1 MKRIQGLG
9 GVVVFWLTLA
19 ISGAAQTDQE
29 GAAQPDLRVTKTEI
43 LAVQSR
49 LQERGYFGE
58 KPDGKFDRTTRGALR
73 LFQADQGLPVTS
85 RIDLATLEK
94 LGLSY
99 PVKPETVPNTRRPG
113 FFSKMTYGVADGT
126 AATGRA
132 IGGAATATGKG
143 VKTGVNKTVGATT
156 GAVDKTGDIAVDIG
170 EATVGGVKDAK
181 RGTQRAGRRVN
192 DALIG
197 RSDAE
202 ISTEVR
208 ALLDRDPQTAKMRF
222 TVKDGVVKLMAG
234 EDEEEALSK
243 LRSKIGEIPGV
254 KSVKLQSAA
263 TAEKD

>member
-1 MKRIQGLG
+1 MKRILG
-9 GVVVFWLTLA
+9 PGGAVVFWLSLA
-19 ISGAAQTDQE
+19 ISGVAQTDQE
-29 GAAQPDLRVTKTEI
+29 GAAQPELRVTKTEI

-58 KPDGKFDRTTRGALR
+58 TPDGKFDRATRGALR
-73 LFQADQGLPVTS
+73 SFQADQGLPVTS

-99 PVKPETVPNTRRPG
+99 PVKPEDVPNTRRPG
-113 FFSKMTYGVADGT
+113 FFSKMAYGVADGT

-132 IGGAATATGKG
+132 VGGAAATTGKG

-156 GAVDKTGDIAVDIG
+156 GAADKTGDIAVNVG

-181 RGTQRAGRRVN
+181 QGTERAGRRVN

-202 ISTEVR
+202 ISADVR
-208 ALLDRDPQTAKMRF
+208 DLLDRDPQTAKMRF
-222 TVKDGVVKLMAG
+222 TVKDGVVKLEAAS
-234 EDEEEALSK
+234 DEAEALSK
-243 LRSKIGEIPGV
+243 LTGQIGELPGV
-254 KSVKLQSAA
+254 KAVKLQPAPSA
-263 TAEKD
+263 E